1 MRARPVELTREL
13 FAPLQ
18 DPIDNTARLEIRDRL
33 VAGIGSIAEH
43 GARAEEIVVN
53 LQLLR
58 RARTCPDGLAAPA
71 DPFVWKPLFV
81 RRSLGLAIVEACVAG
96 RFRSPVEAAGPVSDQ
111 AVAEWRRTGWRSFH
125 WEPWFAALAA
135 GARASVLADAVTWAS
150 SLWSAFDWG
159 GFPRLPRLGGADDQ
173 WSCPAAGRVRVK
185 GRSEFR
191 VELVGPDTPTRGTDR
206 RDQPV
211 GLVSMSSGRPG
222 AGWAAELAFLA
233 LAGALRSPSRPVP
246 ARVLGLWPDSGAHA
260 TVDVTVAALADA
272 VDLVVDTVSAVANA
286 RSVQNSARAAAASG
300 FPAAVRGTSSTTTI
314 CRGIL

>member
-1 MRARPVELTREL
+1 VRARPVELTREL

-111 AVAEWRRTGWRSFH
+111 AVAEWRRTGWRTFH
-125 WEPWFAALAA
+125 WEPWLAALAA
-135 GARASVLADAVTWAS
+135 GARASVLADAVTWSS

-159 GFPRLPRLGGADDQ
+159 GFPRLPQLGGADDQ

-185 GRSEFR
+185 GRSELR
-191 VELVGPDTPTRGTDR
+191 VALVDPDARTDGTDS

-260 TVDVTVAALADA
+260 TVDITVAALTEA
-272 VDLVVDTVSAVANA
+272 VDLVIDTVSAVANA
-286 RSVQNSARAAAASG
+286 RSVQNSARAAAVSG
-300 FPAAVRGTSSTTTI
+300 LPAAVRGTSSTTTI
-314 CRGIL
+314 